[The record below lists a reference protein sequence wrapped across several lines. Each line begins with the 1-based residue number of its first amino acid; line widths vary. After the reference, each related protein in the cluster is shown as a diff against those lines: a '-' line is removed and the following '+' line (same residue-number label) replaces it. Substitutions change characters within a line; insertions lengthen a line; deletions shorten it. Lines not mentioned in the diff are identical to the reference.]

1 MQSIFTGTGTDG
13 SSRCL
18 KKCQTKDPSPCL
30 KDGVK
35 LTTQE
40 LYNTSY
46 YFQVGQIAGT
56 HALKGEVK
64 IFPMTD
70 DPERFTSGLVLFMED
85 ARGAVREL
93 TVERSRQNGK
103 FVLVKFKGLDS
114 IDDVERFRGNKLFID
129 RADAIPLEEG
139 EYYVADLIGLAVYDE
154 VGALLGELTD
164 VIETGAN
171 DVYAVRL
178 AETYGRAEKAER
190 ADGTGSANHAGSV
203 EDITGAEGIV
213 RADGACGGKRKKTA
227 PEVLLPAIPECIL
240 DIDLANRR
248 MTVHVMDGLM

>member
-1 MQSIFTGTGTDG
+1 MHF
-13 SSRCL
+13 
-18 KKCQTKDPSPCL
+18 PS
-30 KDGVK
+30 KS
-35 LTTQE
+35 E
-40 LYNTSY
+40 LHDTSK

-64 IFPMTD
+64 VFPMTD
-70 DPERFTSGLVLFMED
+70 DPERFTNGLVLFMED
-85 ARGAVREL
+85 TRGEVREL

-114 IDDVERFRGNKLFID
+114 INDVERFRGNKLFID

-139 EYYVADLIGLAVYDE
+139 EYFVADLIGLSVYDE
-154 VGALLGELTD
+154 DGVLLGELTD

-178 AETYGRAEKAER
+178 AETYGGAEKEEH
-190 ADGTGSANHAGSV
+190 ADSAGSANQAGSA
-203 EDITGAEGIV
+203 DGITGADGIV
-213 RADGACGGKRKKTA
+213 RADGAGGGKRKKAA

-240 DIDLANRR
+240 EIDLTNRR

>member
-1 MQSIFTGTGTDG
+1 M
-13 SSRCL
+13 
-18 KKCQTKDPSPCL
+18 
-30 KDGVK
+30 
-35 LTTQE
+35 TTQE
-40 LYNTSY
+40 LYNTSN

-64 IFPMTD
+64 VFPMTD
-70 DPERFTSGLVLFMED
+70 DPERFTNGLVLFMED
-85 ARGAVREL
+85 TRGEVREL
-93 TVERSRQNGK
+93 TVERSRQSGK

-114 IDDVERFRGNKLFID
+114 INDVERFRGNKLFID

-139 EYYVADLIGLAVYDE
+139 EYFVADLIGLSVYDE
-154 VGALLGELTD
+154 DGVLLGELTD

-178 AETYGRAEKAER
+178 AETYGCAEKEEH
-190 ADGTGSANHAGSV
+190 ADGSGSANHAGSA
-203 EDITGAEGIV
+203 DGIA
-213 RADGACGGKRKKTA
+213 RADGAGGGKRKKTA

-240 DIDLANRR
+240 EIDLTNRR

>member
-1 MQSIFTGTGTDG
+1 MHFPPIS
-13 SSRCL
+13 
-18 KKCQTKDPSPCL
+18 
-30 KDGVK
+30 
-35 LTTQE
+35 E
-40 LYNTSY
+40 LHDTSK

-64 IFPMTD
+64 VFPMTD
-70 DPERFTSGLVLFMED
+70 DPERFTNGLVLFMED
-85 ARGAVREL
+85 TRGTVREL

-114 IDDVERFRGNKLFID
+114 INDVERFRGNKLFID

-139 EYYVADLIGLAVYDE
+139 EYFVADLIGLSVYDE
-154 VGALLGELTD
+154 DGALLGELTD

-178 AETYGRAEKAER
+178 AETGAR
-190 ADGTGSANHAGSV
+190 ADDVAA
-203 EDITGAEGIV
+203 
-213 RADGACGGKRKKTA
+213 ADGAGGGKRKKAA